1 LNKFALFI
9 LIICGFLITATAR
22 TAVASR
28 EITIGYQGV
37 IESKGQLLDGT
48 GFFKFALCSLDCNTT
63 YWSND
68 DSSVNGSE
76 PSGLVSIQI
85 DSGIFNL
92 MLGDTSLTGM
102 AEIPL
107 SVFEDIGDENL
118 YLRVWFDDGYNGF
131 EQLTPDQRLSI
142 APYAAKTEMVGGV
155 VSVDS
160 MEMTGYLNLNADDL
174 SSSDGVAFKIAD
186 PTETLFSVDERGTA
200 YSRDITLQPLT
211 SASDLSRLTTGR
223 FYYDGSTNKFMGCNN
238 SRCSEI
244 GLAGTSGVADITS
257 VTAGT
262 GLTGGATSGNATL
275 SVDTTKVVT
284 KTGDHTMAGS
294 LTASTLSAPTVTSTQ
309 TMNAVALNAS
319 GTVSANAVNIATVA
333 TTGGV
338 TMPPTGTEAGNTAE
352 VQFREL
358 AINGNHYVGF
368 KAPDDILM
376 SKIWTLPA
384 ADGAPNQI
392 LKTDGS
398 GALSW
403 TTDIHEGGDITA
415 VTAGT
420 GLDGGAI
427 SGTASL
433 GFEYAKTL
441 ESNTL
446 AGGTEV
452 FYLADDG
459 GGILFEGET
468 QDDIEGRLT
477 VADLQTTDKTWTL
490 PDKSG
495 TVLIGVGA
503 TNCTSIVTGELDPT
517 EVAGTNYLNLVD
529 NTVDA
534 DETAADMF
542 MVPVAMTAGN
552 LLVKVDTAPGDN
564 KGYWTITF
572 RAAGAPTDPAMTCQ
586 ITGTDTQCTDATNAP
601 SIAAGS
607 KLDIQVTSTQA
618 GDPLADPTAALE
630 MTVSFCLGP

>member
-1 LNKFALFI
+1 MNKFALFI

-22 TAVASR
+22 IAIASR

-76 PSGLVSIQI
+76 PSGSVSIQI

-131 EQLTPDQRLSI
+131 EQLAPDQRLSI

-155 VSVDS
+155 VSLESID
-160 MEMTGYLNLNADDL
+160 MTGNLNLEVSDF
-174 SSSDGVAFKIAD
+174 SSNGGVAFKIAD

-368 KAPDDILM
+368 KAPDSILM
-376 SKIWTLPA
+376 NKIWVLPA
-384 ADGAPNQI
+384 ADATEAGQVLSSDHAGN
-392 LKTDGS
+392 LSWKTDADS
-398 GALSW
+398 GGTIQSVSTMNGL
-403 TTDIHEGGDITA
+403 EG
-415 VTAGT
+415 VN
-420 GLDGGAI
+420 LDGRNVTVGLAF
-427 SGTASL
+427 SADV
-433 GFEYAKTL
+433 
-441 ESNTL
+441 TL
-446 AGGTEV
+446 ANNPPLAAGTEV
-452 FYLADDG
+452 FYSSDG
-459 GGILFEGET
+459 AGGLLFEGSGF
-468 QDDIEGRLT
+468 DDNEGLLT
-477 VADLQTTDKTWTL
+477 VEDPTADRTWTL
-490 PDKSG
+490 PDASG
-495 TVLIGVGA
+495 TIALN
-503 TNCTSIVTGELDPT
+503 TCTSVVAGELDPT
-517 EVAGTNYLNLVD
+517 ETDVTDDYLNLVD
-529 NTVDA
+529 NTVDI

-542 MVPVAMTAGN
+542 MVPVAMTARN
-552 LLVKVDTAPGDN
+552 LLVKVDVAPGVGNDR
-564 KGYWTITF
+564 WTIAL
-572 RAAGAPTDPAMTCQ
+572 RAAGAPTDPALTCQ
-586 ITGTDTQCTDATNAP
+586 IDEANTECSDTSNAP

-607 KLDIQVTSTQA
+607 KLTIQVTSNA
-618 GDPLADPTAALE
+618 EGAAADPTAALE
-630 MTVSFCLGP
+630 MTVSFCLGT